1 MLPSAV
7 FSGGWTQPRFGE
19 LLCPSPGPWPC
30 CPGGAAGPLRP
41 AGAAVAGGRRC
52 RPRPGCR
59 PAGTEGGAGA
69 GRAPGIGGAGRPSP
83 HTRSHTHTR
92 TRRRCRSRE
101 GRAAAGTMSTG
112 MRYKSKLVNPG
123 EAAGT
128 RGRSAPRP
136 GAPRTPHSLFFSL
149 LAAGSCRGHP
159 ALADPPCRREA
170 GRWVCGRCSPGPAGS
185 VLSRGAAAVGGVLLP
200 GHSGVSAWGLACWP
214 LFRLDPP
221 GK

>member
-1 MLPSAV
+1 
-7 FSGGWTQPRFGE
+7 
-19 LLCPSPGPWPC
+19 
-30 CPGGAAGPLRP
+30 
-41 AGAAVAGGRRC
+41 
-52 RPRPGCR
+52 
-59 PAGTEGGAGA
+59 
-69 GRAPGIGGAGRPSP
+69 
-83 HTRSHTHTR
+83 
-92 TRRRCRSRE
+92 
-101 GRAAAGTMSTG
+101 MSTG

-136 GAPRTPHSLFFSL
+136 GASLTPHSLFFSL

-159 ALADPPCRREA
+159 ALADRPRRREA

-214 LFRLDPP
+214 LFSWIHLGNRRFACFVSMVFGLCFSFFRCLWVCRVGSGGERQRRGWRRHFSMRSTSPIARSSLRSTDAQAQPRKHSP
-221 GK
+221 GAWVVWRVSTSPAASIWALGNVCFALQSK